1 MRGRIV
7 LIAVLGALA
16 AAPGAQAQ
24 AWTPDVASA
33 TAYARQRAGDVSFAV
48 RTEGRLYG
56 YRGRRA
62 VPSASVVKAMLMVA
76 YLNHRSVRGRA
87 LRASDRALLRP
98 MVRWSNN
105 VAASRVR
112 DFVGNGAL
120 TRLARRV
127 GMRRFRAAP
136 SWGSSAID
144 AVDQTRLFLK
154 IDRYVVR
161 RHRDVALRLL
171 NRIVPSQRW
180 GIARA
185 TPPGWTLYF
194 KGGWGDGDG
203 DVDHQVALLSRG
215 PQRVAV
221 AIMTTANPSHAYGK
235 ATLRGVAR
243 RLLRELR
250 ADSVPR

>member
-1 MRGRIV
+1 MRRVGAHR
-7 LIAVLGALA
+7 LIAVLGALV
-16 AAPGAQAQ
+16 AAPAAHGVDARHG
-24 AWTPDVASA
+24 VG
-33 TAYARQRAGDVSFAV
+33 TAYAKQRAGDVSFAV

-56 YRGRRA
+56 YRGRRS

-76 YLNHRSVRGRA
+76 YLNHRTVRGRA
-87 LRASDRALLRP
+87 LRAGDRALLRP

-120 TRLARRV
+120 ARLARRV

-136 SWGSSAID
+136 SWGSSVID

-154 IDRYVVR
+154 IDRYVMR
-161 RHRDVALRLL
+161 RHRGTALRLL

-185 TPPGWTLYF
+185 RP
-194 KGGWGDGDG
+194 
-203 DVDHQVALLSRG
+203 A
-215 PQRVAV
+215 RVGRS
-221 AIMTTANPSHAYGK
+221 TS
-235 ATLRGVAR
+235 
-243 RLLRELR
+243 R
-250 ADSVPR
+250 ADGATATGRWITRWRC